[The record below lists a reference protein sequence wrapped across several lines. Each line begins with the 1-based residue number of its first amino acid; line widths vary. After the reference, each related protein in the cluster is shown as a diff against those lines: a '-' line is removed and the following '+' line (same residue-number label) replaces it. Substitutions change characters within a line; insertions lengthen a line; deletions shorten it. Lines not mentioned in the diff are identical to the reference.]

1 FASLCSFND
10 CFSGSKNRRC
20 IVLYLIRISCPVF
33 KERQHHT
40 DASFSCEPS
49 SQAFL
54 GYRGSRSFVKD
65 SQLPQH
71 FYIITHPQEFVN
83 GFLNFLFIRFAD
95 SVDKF
100 NWLAAHL

>member
-1 FASLCSFND
+1 IDSDALRLCVFND

-40 DASFSCEPS
+40 GASFSCEPS

-54 GYRGSRSFVKD
+54 GYRWSASFVKL

-71 FYIITHPQEFVN
+71 SYIITRPQELVN
-83 GFLNFLFIRFAD
+83 DFFELFIHSIR
-95 SVDKF
+95 
-100 NWLAAHL
+100 